1 MKKTVMVIGLLL
13 AIVCGV
19 FAQVSVAGQTL
30 YYQYLYSIDSET
42 EVRTI
47 EASPPPYFS
56 EPPPSY
62 KTINKGFI
70 TFTRNSCYESNA
82 QGISTGGYTHAYQ
95 GEQNNMLVFYVDNY
109 TYEGTELYFYFS
121 KDFKRLN
128 VIILEDKWQDAA
140 RRGYGNFPTEI
151 QKEIVG
157 NRTIH
162 IYEQTTPASPKPQET
177 RPAAPDRMW

>member
-1 MKKTVMVIGLLL
+1 MKKAVMVIGLLL

-19 FAQVSVAGQTL
+19 FSQISAAGQTL

-47 EASPPPYFS
+47 ERSPPPYFKD
-56 EPPPSY
+56 EQG
-62 KTINKGFI
+62 TENKGFI
-70 TFTRNSCYESNA
+70 TFTRNSCYASNA
-82 QGISTGGYTHAYQ
+82 QGIFKGGSTNLAYQ
-95 GEQNNMLVFYVDNY
+95 GEQNNMLVFYVAKWITSFND
-109 TYEGTELYFYFS
+109 LYFYFS

-128 VIILEDKWQDAA
+128 VIRLGYRWQESA

-157 NRTIH
+157 SRTIH
-162 IYEQTTPASPKPQET
+162 VYEQTTPPQPQGQT
-177 RPAAPDRMW
+177 QPTAPDRMW